1 MLPFAPA
8 RMIVVKKEEK
18 EAKVRLLLI
27 DALAQRARST
37 AVDAPVLRVLAQ
49 SANSPVA
56 RAVAALRADLARA
69 GATVEIVLAKPDQ
82 TQPVALDLTAA
93 SYRHLADVRFH
104 DAHELLVLGTTT
116 CWVGDCMRRDPS
128 TRDSFELHGVDN
140 VETARWALMCFAQI
154 WGRAIPFV
162 IPAAEPEQSAVMA
175 LAGDLAAVLGDA
187 ANPVTILTRH

>member
-1 MLPFAPA
+1 
-8 RMIVVKKEEK
+8 MIVVKKEEK
-18 EAKVRLLLI
+18 EAKIRLLLI
-27 DALAQRARST
+27 DALAQRARSAST
-37 AVDAPVLRVLAQ
+37 NGLVLRVLAQ

-56 RAVAALRADLARA
+56 RAVAALRADLAGA
-69 GATVEIVLAKPDQ
+69 NATVEIVFAKPDQ
-82 TQPVALDLTAA
+82 TQPVALDLAA
-93 SYRHLADVRFH
+93 ANYRHLADVRFH

-140 VETARWALMCFAQI
+140 AEAARWALMCFARI
-154 WGRAIPFV
+154 WGRAAPFV
-162 IPAAEPEQSAVMA
+162 MPAAEPEQSAVMA